1 MCGVDFLLHHHMMSS
16 VNSTFHTSVF
26 AGTGSRWGNGR
37 GWGKRKEIFLS
48 LHGGGEGVCV
58 PGMCNSP
65 DDPYAHPGWPP
76 GDAGLESSMPGF
88 LEPSTAGASRT
99 PPSLPLSGHA
109 HLLSA
114 KPLMDPSGCD
124 APLSRQPSPFLHRC
138 PEL

>member
-1 MCGVDFLLHHHMMSS
+1 MSL

-26 AGTGSRWGNGR
+26 AGTGSQWGNGR

-65 DDPYAHPGWPP
+65 DDPYAYPGWPP

-88 LEPSTAGASRT
+88 LEPLLLV
-99 PPSLPLSGHA
+99 PPEPLPHCPCQVMLIYSLQSL
-109 HLLSA
+109 
-114 KPLMDPSGCD
+114 
-124 APLSRQPSPFLHRC
+124 
-138 PEL
+138 